1 MAFTIRRTDGHR
13 HTIIAVTGTVDAA
26 ATAALREA
34 LNYAVVTGA
43 AVHVDLVSAS
53 SIDHAAV
60 ATLIAA
66 QRQATLAGTSLLLLT
81 TPAQL
86 PMLLEAVR
94 IAPNRRP
101 SRPRSVPRRALRH
114 LLSGTVRWDIRPDPM
129 VY

>member
-1 MAFTIRRTDGHR
+1 MVFTIRRTAGHR

-26 ATAALREA
+26 ATAPLREA
-34 LNYAVVTGA
+34 LNNAMLTGA
-43 AVHVDLVSAS
+43 AIHVDLVAAT

-66 QRQATLAGTSLLLLT
+66 QRQATLAGASLLLRT

-86 PMLLEAVR
+86 PMLLEAID
-94 IAPNRRP
+94 IAPNRR
-101 SRPRSVPRRALRH
+101 SSKPRSVPRRALRH
-114 LLSGTVRWDIRPDPM
+114 LLSGTGIRPDRT